1 MHNIS
6 PEMGFVLGAFLGVVF
21 TLLSFLIEVYPKI
34 KEADKDYKALQDENM
49 RLKNTLNEMG
59 WF

>member
-6 PEMGFVLGAFLGVVF
+6 PEMGFAIGAFLGVVF

-34 KEADKDYKALQDENM
+34 KEADKDYKSLQAENT